1 MAKRRNKVQLSP
13 QLKLGVGRGQF
24 KNNVFKYTGFAF
36 LTLSLVLVVWTVTV
50 VIRHAS
56 QPTSNGSNP
65 QVLGD
70 TDTQTDPFITYTV
83 QQGDTV
89 FNIAQKYKLNW
100 ATLATINNLSSPFI
114 LKSGQEL
121 KIPNQ

>member
-36 LTLSLVLVVWTVTV
+36 LTLSLVLVIWTVTV
-50 VIRHAS
+50 VVRHAS
-56 QPTSNGSNP
+56 QPAQNGSNP
-65 QVLGD
+65 QVLGE
-70 TDTQTDPFITYTV
+70 TDTQTNPFITYTV

-100 ATLATINNLSSPFI
+100 ATLATINNLSSPFT
-114 LKSGQEL
+114 LKPGQEL